1 MRVQFL
7 HTATT
12 PLTKIVTYSQL
23 SHNAREIVA
32 KFTLATSQE
41 VQLGV
46 DWYPSAL
53 DIANRI
59 AVKYGISA
67 ETAAGV
73 IAALSPNNKWERNII
88 DAENII
94 KCWRAGATRAS
105 VLHPKNPCVRV
116 CTYGKNKAKA
126 WDILTFSHVPDAGV
140 SPIASILNGKKVVEF
155 FNCITNPMLND
166 VCIDG
171 HAYSVWYGQRLTMK
185 EVPNIG
191 KKLRAQIKTDYRD
204 AAAFINEELGTYYS
218 AATIQAITWVTHKR
232 IHNV

>member
-1 MRVQFL
+1 M
-7 HTATT
+7 
-12 PLTKIVTYSQL
+12 TYSQL

-59 AVKYGISA
+59 AVKYGVSA

-73 IAALSPNNKWERNII
+73 IAALSPNNRWERNII

-94 KCWRAGATRAS
+94 KCWAAGGTRSDLLA
-105 VLHPKNPCVRV
+105 VKV
-116 CTYGKNKAKA
+116 CTYGKMKEKAI
-126 WDILTFSHVPDAGV
+126 DILTTPIGV
-140 SPIASILNGKKVVEF
+140 NIKETLKGKKIVEF
-155 FNCITNPMLND
+155 FNCITNPLLND

-171 HAYSVWYGQRLTMK
+171 HAYSVWFGQRLTMK
-185 EVPNIG
+185 EVPPIG
-191 KKLRAQIKTDYRD
+191 VKLRAQIKTDYRD
-204 AAAFINEELGTYYS
+204 ATAFINEELSEHFTP
-218 AATIQAITWVTHKR
+218 ADIQAITWVTHKR

>member
-1 MRVQFL
+1 M
-7 HTATT
+7 
-12 PLTKIVTYSQL
+12 TYSQL

-59 AVKYGISA
+59 AVKYGVSA

-73 IAALSPNNKWERNII
+73 IAALSPNNRWERNIV

-94 KCWRAGATRAS
+94 KCWAAGGTRSDLLA
-105 VLHPKNPCVRV
+105 VKV
-116 CTYGKNKAKA
+116 CTYGKMKEKAI
-126 WDILTFSHVPDAGV
+126 DILTTPIGV
-140 SPIASILNGKKVVEF
+140 NIKETLKGKKIVEF
-155 FNCITNPMLND
+155 FNCITNPLLND

-171 HAYSVWYGQRLTMK
+171 HAYSVWFGQRLTMK
-185 EVPNIG
+185 EVPAIG
-191 KKLRAQIKTDYRD
+191 VKLRSQIKTDYRD
-204 AAAFINEELGTYYS
+204 ATAFINEELSEHFTP
-218 AATIQAITWVTHKR
+218 ADIQAITWVTHKR

>member
-1 MRVQFL
+1 M
-7 HTATT
+7 
-12 PLTKIVTYSQL
+12 TYSQL
-23 SHNAREIVA
+23 SHNARESVA

-59 AVKYGISA
+59 AVKYGVSA

-73 IAALSPNNKWERNII
+73 IAALSPNNRWERNII

-94 KCWRAGATRAS
+94 KCWAAGGTNTDMLN
-105 VLHPKNPCVRV
+105 VKV
-116 CTYGKNKAKA
+116 CTYGKMKAKA
-126 WDILTFSHVPDAGV
+126 VDILTRNVPIV
-140 SPIASILNGKKVVEF
+140 EILNGKKIIEF
-155 FNCITNPMLND
+155 FNCITNSALND

-171 HAYSVWYGQRLTMK
+171 HAYSVWFGQRLTMK
-185 EVPNIG
+185 EVPAIG
-191 KKLRAQIKTDYRD
+191 KRLRSQIKTDYRD
-204 AAAFINEELGTYYS
+204 ATAFINEELGTYYS
-218 AATIQAITWVTHKR
+218 ASTIQAITWVTHKR

>member
-1 MRVQFL
+1 M
-7 HTATT
+7 
-12 PLTKIVTYSQL
+12 TYSQL

-59 AVKYGISA
+59 AVKYGVSA

-73 IAALSPNNKWERNII
+73 IAALSPNNRWERNIV

-94 KCWRAGATRAS
+94 KCWAAGGTRSDLLA
-105 VLHPKNPCVRV
+105 VKV
-116 CTYGKNKAKA
+116 CTYGKMKEKAI
-126 WDILTFSHVPDAGV
+126 DILTTPIGV
-140 SPIASILNGKKVVEF
+140 
-155 FNCITNPMLND
+155 
-166 VCIDG
+166 
-171 HAYSVWYGQRLTMK
+171 
-185 EVPNIG
+185 
-191 KKLRAQIKTDYRD
+191 KLRAQIKTDYRD
-204 AAAFINEELGTYYS
+204 ATAFINEELSEHFTP
-218 AATIQAITWVTHKR
+218 ADIQAITWVTHKR

>member
-1 MRVQFL
+1 MSIDNII
-7 HTATT
+7 
-12 PLTKIVTYSQL
+12 KIY
-23 SHNAREIVA
+23 
-32 KFTLATSQE
+32 KLATPE
-41 VQLGV
+41 EKRDGIV
-46 DWYPSAL
+46 WYANAYA
-53 DIANRI
+53 DCNRI
-59 AVKYGISA
+59 ALDLSVQVHIV
-67 ETAAGV
+67 TGV
-73 IAALSPNNKWERNII
+73 VAALSPNNKWERNII
-88 DAENII
+88 DAESII

-105 VLHPKNPCVRV
+105 VMHPKNPCVRV

-155 FNCITNPMLND
+155 FNCITNPLLND

-204 AAAFINEELGTYYS
+204 ATTFINEELGTYYS
-218 AATIQAITWVTHKR
+218 ASTIQAITWVTHKR

>member
-1 MRVQFL
+1 M
-7 HTATT
+7 
-12 PLTKIVTYSQL
+12 TYSQL

-59 AVKYGISA
+59 GVKYDLSA
-67 ETAAGV
+67 ETVAGV
-73 IAALSPNNKWERNII
+73 IASLSPNNKWERNIV

-94 KCWRAGATRAS
+94 KCWRAGGTRTDMLN
-105 VLHPKNPCVRV
+105 VKV
-116 CTYGKNKAKA
+116 CTYGKMKAKA
-126 WDILTFSHVPDAGV
+126 VDILTRDI
-140 SPIASILNGKKVVEF
+140 PIVEILNGKKIIEF
-155 FNCITNPMLND
+155 FNCITNPALND

-171 HAYSVWYGQRLTMK
+171 HAYSVWFGQRLTMK
-185 EVPNIG
+185 EVPAIG
-191 KKLRAQIKTDYRD
+191 KKLRSQIKTDYRD
-204 AAAFINEELGTYYS
+204 ATTFINEELGTFYPP
-218 AATIQAITWVTHKR
+218 ATIQAITWVTHKR

>member
-1 MRVQFL
+1 M
-7 HTATT
+7 
-12 PLTKIVTYSQL
+12 TYSQL

-59 AVKYGISA
+59 AVKYGVSA

-73 IAALSPNNKWERNII
+73 IAALSPNNRWERNIV

-94 KCWRAGATRAS
+94 KCWAAGGTRTDMLN
-105 VLHPKNPCVRV
+105 VKV
-116 CTYGKNKAKA
+116 CTYGKMKAKA
-126 WDILTFSHVPDAGV
+126 VDILTLDA
-140 SPIASILNGKKVVEF
+140 PITTILKGKKIIEF
-155 FNCITNPMLND
+155 FNCITNPLLND

-171 HAYSVWYGQRLTMK
+171 HAYSVWFGQRLTMK
-185 EVPNIG
+185 QVPNIG
-191 KKLRAQIKTDYRD
+191 KNLRATIKTDYRD
-204 AAAFINEELGTYYS
+204 ATAFINAELDEDFTP
-218 AATIQAITWVTHKR
+218 ADIQAITWVTHKR
-232 IHNV
+232 IYGV

>member
-1 MRVQFL
+1 M
-7 HTATT
+7 
-12 PLTKIVTYSQL
+12 TYSQL

-59 AVKYGISA
+59 AVKYGVSA

-73 IAALSPNNKWERNII
+73 IAALSPNNRWERNIV

-94 KCWRAGATRAS
+94 KCWAAGGTRSDLLA
-105 VLHPKNPCVRV
+105 VKV
-116 CTYGKNKAKA
+116 CTYGKMKAKA
-126 WDILTFSHVPDAGV
+126 VDILTRDI
-140 SPIASILNGKKVVEF
+140 PIVEILNGKKIIEF
-155 FNCITNPMLND
+155 FNCITNPLLND

-171 HAYSVWYGQRLTMK
+171 HAYSVWFGQRLTMK

-191 KKLRAQIKTDYRD
+191 KKLRA
-204 AAAFINEELGTYYS
+204 
-218 AATIQAITWVTHKR
+218 
-232 IHNV
+232 